1 MACSYN
7 MKLVTSLYYKKI
19 HIFTLLSMLD
29 DKILVFHD
37 DDWCKSYIAFKIDEF
52 SYKCVNNSIYK
63 KFNRI
68 SSFTK
73 PHRRLMEWNEWTYKN
88 VRMSINNAT
97 VISINANICF
107 ITLIKKTLPKFYCC
121 WRDIIVAPSWWCWI
135 FWHQTLT
142 RTTRGCK
149 TGHGRW
155 HRSYFLSILERLKTI
170 LAHASHRFMLLCCI
184 NEYKI
189 MSFVTWFLV
198 EYFIIKKAC

>member
-1 MACSYN
+1 MYKNRIKTWTASCGTPVIEIVRHRRWQFACFNMPLKTGVDMACSYN

-88 VRMSINNAT
+88 LS
-97 VISINANICF
+97 
-107 ITLIKKTLPKFYCC
+107 
-121 WRDIIVAPSWWCWI
+121 
-135 FWHQTLT
+135 
-142 RTTRGCK
+142 
-149 TGHGRW
+149 
-155 HRSYFLSILERLKTI
+155 RSFNLYNPI
-170 LAHASHRFMLLCCI
+170 
-184 NEYKI
+184 
-189 MSFVTWFLV
+189 
-198 EYFIIKKAC
+198 